1 MKQCTLSLAAAM
13 LFGATQVHA
22 DMRISENGLGD
33 AVYVPYLTVDDGHDS
48 LISVSNHAATPSY
61 ARVIISEA
69 NNGQSTLYFDV
80 FLPPD
85 STWTAAVSSG
95 SDGAVLNSNSSV
107 CTVPAIPAQ
116 GVALRNFNY
125 ADTYADG
132 GSSGLARTRNG
143 AVEVIERGGLS
154 GDLANLTIAKACADL
169 VQAYLNFDSNPRAG
183 QVVAP
188 SGDIEATVQV
198 VSVTEGRIFSVPG
211 VALQGFVGQPRT
223 ELKIAEPVDRFFTP
237 IPESGAVDFVTQSER
252 GRLRFD
258 VARGADAV
266 SSLFMSESTRGE
278 VYTAPGLGAATSWIL
293 SFPTKAAYVSAQ
305 PGTLA
310 QNGMAAPPFADF
322 FDAEGACETVVRTDK
337 RADGTVKA
345 GGPVETELCAQV
357 NRLDF
362 GPDDEGVSLMNFGGS
377 GTRAISATLIGDTDE
392 PVVLHGLPVV
402 GVRLTSFI
410 NAQVVP
416 GVLANYT
423 YAERLRARSGAV
435 EPAD

>member
-1 MKQCTLSLAAAM
+1 MTGVTKVKQCTLSLAAAM

-154 GDLANLTIAKACADL
+154 GDLANLTIA
-169 VQAYLNFDSNPRAG
+169 
-183 QVVAP
+183 
-188 SGDIEATVQV
+188 
-198 VSVTEGRIFSVPG
+198 
-211 VALQGFVGQPRT
+211 
-223 ELKIAEPVDRFFTP
+223 
-237 IPESGAVDFVTQSER
+237 
-252 GRLRFD
+252 
-258 VARGADAV
+258 
-266 SSLFMSESTRGE
+266 
-278 VYTAPGLGAATSWIL
+278 
-293 SFPTKAAYVSAQ
+293 
-305 PGTLA
+305 
-310 QNGMAAPPFADF
+310 
-322 FDAEGACETVVRTDK
+322 
-337 RADGTVKA
+337 
-345 GGPVETELCAQV
+345 
-357 NRLDF
+357 
-362 GPDDEGVSLMNFGGS
+362 
-377 GTRAISATLIGDTDE
+377 
-392 PVVLHGLPVV
+392 
-402 GVRLTSFI
+402 
-410 NAQVVP
+410 
-416 GVLANYT
+416 
-423 YAERLRARSGAV
+423 
-435 EPAD
+435 